1 MVETDR
7 AGPILLKLA
16 DIYLWAGHPSLAFY
30 SQGRTRLF
38 SGSLHPIGQ
47 QHRRGQVKRQK
58 HCGSAEQGEICSPT
72 AQKLRAELRTISHPW
87 MAATRDPFARPG
99 KGQR

>member
-58 HCGSAEQGEICSPT
+58 HCGSAEHGEICSPAAHKPHT
-72 AQKLRAELRTISHPW
+72 ELGKISHPRS
-87 MAATRDPFARPG
+87 AATRDPSACLG
-99 KGQR
+99 KGQC